1 MASEEDNVVR
11 LLFPVSG
18 NGDCIFCIADNAEG
32 TRFSMMIDCH
42 VFTSEIKDIVT
53 DTLKCHL
60 DYLVVTH
67 IDNDHIDG
75 ICNMLYQMPE
85 LKIDHIIF
93 NNLFIKDREDA
104 QIVPLSE
111 FEKEQINKLKSLIP
125 KWKPCSEHKVAAK
138 ESLALSSL
146 LQTNWDKAW
155 NKKLMLVNGE
165 YLSLA
170 ELGKIFIVSPTRIV
184 LDELYKEILN
194 EYAKRFYVK
203 YPSENGKEKEAEIF
217 ELLSLIYNQK
227 DLITEKKISN
237 TISTLEAE
245 YIKRDREDSSKT
257 NRSSI
262 AFVWELDDKKIL
274 LLGDAASDVAK
285 EGILAYKIKNQI
297 PFNEKIIFDAIKVS
311 HHGSDANLSKELL
324 KHIDSQNWIFCGST
338 SSAPHL
344 HTIANIIYQPL
355 PDSIFKRRLFFNSLY
370 YKNNIYNNMKTKAIM
385 LEKEGIR
392 IDVVRL
398 NEITL

>member
-1 MASEEDNVVR
+1 
-11 LLFPVSG
+11 
-18 NGDCIFCIADNAEG
+18 
-32 TRFSMMIDCH
+32 MIDCH

-53 DTLKCHL
+53 DTLQCHL

-93 NNLFIKDREDA
+93 NNLFVKDREDA
-104 QIVPLSE
+104 QIVHLSE

-138 ESLALSSL
+138 ESLALSTL
-146 LQTNWDKAW
+146 IQTNWDKAW
-155 NKKLMLVNGE
+155 NKNLMLVNGE
-165 YLSLA
+165 YMSLA
-170 ELGKIFIVSPTRIV
+170 ELGKIFIVSPTQTAV
-184 LDELYKEILN
+184 DELYKEILN

-203 YPSENGKEKEAEIF
+203 FPSDDGKEKEAELF

-237 TISTLEAE
+237 PISTLEAE

-262 AFVWELDDKKIL
+262 AFVWELVNKKIL
-274 LLGDAASDVAK
+274 LLGDAASDVVK

-297 PFNEKIIFDAIKVS
+297 PFNEQIIFDAIKVS

-370 YKNNIYNNMKTKAIM
+370 YNNNIYNDMKNKAIM

>member
-42 VFTSEIKDIVT
+42 VFTSEIKDILSN
-53 DTLKCHL
+53 TLKCHL
-60 DYLVVTH
+60 NYLVVTH

-93 NNLFIKDREDA
+93 NNLFVKDKEDA
-104 QIVPLSE
+104 EIIPLSE
-111 FEKEQINKLKSLIP
+111 FEKGQINKLKSLIP
-125 KWKPCSEHKVAAK
+125 KWKPAK
-138 ESLALSSL
+138 ESLALSTL
-146 LQTNWDKAW
+146 IQTNWDKAW
-155 NKKLMLVNGE
+155 NKNLTLVNGE
-165 YLSLA
+165 YMSFD

-184 LDELYKEILN
+184 IDELYKEILN
-194 EYAKRFYVK
+194 EYAKRFYAK
-203 YPSENGKEKEAEIF
+203 YPSENGKEKEAELF

-237 TISTLEAE
+237 SISTLEAE

-262 AFVWELDDKKIL
+262 AFVWELDNKKIL
-274 LLGDAASDVAK
+274 LLGDAASDVVK
-285 EGILAYKIKNQI
+285 EGILCLVLKNL
-297 PFNEKIIFDAIKVS
+297 D
-311 HHGSDANLSKELL
+311 
-324 KHIDSQNWIFCGST
+324 
-338 SSAPHL
+338 
-344 HTIANIIYQPL
+344 
-355 PDSIFKRRLFFNSLY
+355 
-370 YKNNIYNNMKTKAIM
+370 
-385 LEKEGIR
+385 
-392 IDVVRL
+392 
-398 NEITL
+398 